1 MKFKVVCDPTEA
13 ADQKYYPKKWRQYIL
28 SLKQAFQRVVVL
40 GGNLDEFWPRYG
52 TAKILRFSR
61 EWLGLFW
68 LVLDHMKTHQQ
79 QIAERRPV
87 AFLKV
92 WLQ

>member
-1 MKFKVVCDPTEA
+1 M
-13 ADQKYYPKKWRQYIL
+13 
-28 SLKQAFQRVVVL
+28 
-40 GGNLDEFWPRYG
+40 DEFWPRYG

-68 LVLDHMKTHQQ
+68 LVLDHMKTHQK